1 MNESTPRAPS
11 DHSLAARYLKWLRTV
26 RNASSHTLRAVDGDL
41 RDFEG
46 FLFERSG
53 GASRGASL
61 GSVDPLQVRA
71 YVADLARR
79 VGRRTIGRR
88 LSTLR
93 GFYRWLVREDLRS
106 DSPMHG
112 ITNPKIGRPLPE
124 TVPVDTM
131 MALLTG
137 PGGSDPAALR
147 DRAILHTLYA
157 AGLRVSELVGLD
169 VGSVDLSERWVR
181 VLGKGRKVRDVPLHE
196 AGCDALGAWIRERG
210 VFLGK
215 GGYTQDHGALFLN
228 QRGGRLTDRSVRRV
242 LDREVLRSAA
252 SMHIHPH
259 MVRHAFA
266 THLLDGGVDVRH
278 VQELLGHAS
287 LSTTQIYTHV
297 GIDRLVR
304 VYDAAHPRAVI
315 DRKAV
320 ER

>member
-1 MNESTPRAPS
+1 MSESPTVAPVG
-11 DHSLAARYLKWLRTV
+11 RYIHWMRTV
-26 RNASSHTLRAVDGDL
+26 RNASPHTLRAIDGDM

-46 FLFERSG
+46 FLEERFG
-53 GASRGASL
+53 GGQQGVTVDL
-61 GSVDPLQVRA
+61 VDPLKVRA

-79 VGRRTIGRR
+79 VGKRTIGRR

-93 GFYRWLVREDLRS
+93 GFYRWLVREGLRS

-112 ITNPKIGRPLPE
+112 ITNPKVGRPLPE

-131 MALLTG
+131 FALLNG
-137 PGGSDPAALR
+137 PKGADPASLR

-157 AGLRVSELVGLD
+157 AGLRVSELVALD
-169 VGSVDLSERWVR
+169 VGDVDLDQRWVR
-181 VLGKGRKVRDVPLHE
+181 VLGKGRKTRDVPLH
-196 AGCDALGAWIRERG
+196 AASCDAVRAWVRERG

-215 GGYTQDHGALFLN
+215 GGYSRDHGALFLN
-228 QRGGRLTDRSVRRV
+228 QRGGRLTDRSVRRI
-242 LDREVLRSAA
+242 LDHEVLRSAA
-252 SMHIHPH
+252 AMHVHPH

-315 DRKAV
+315 DQKDV
-320 ER
+320 ET